1 MAKLRL
7 TWDLKIDGFSERG
20 EDEVSIQFALVT
32 AFDGVARMDG
42 YNTGNLFPSTPFG
55 RGLILPPG
63 STDND
68 GRRIR
73 AQGMFNVPANV
84 PTTANPY
91 LGFVARAVEL
101 DSSTDDNRKA
111 DNERFWAAIRSAA
124 EEAVGG
130 MPTTDALW
138 QAGNGAEITDRGWSI
153 FDPDDDARVSTSVRT
168 FLEFGSSLREAL
180 AAESAT
186 GTGGRT
192 LPGPSESFNIA
203 FVGSNSDTAGAL
215 YNVEISLNLV
225 TNGGPASS
233 QYWY

>member
-1 MAKLRL
+1 MAKLQL
-7 TWDLKIDGFSERG
+7 TWDLSIEGFSERG

-32 AFDGVARMDG
+32 TFGGVVRLDP
-42 YNTGNLFPSTPFG
+42 YVTGNLFPSVPFG
-55 RGLILPPG
+55 EGLILPPG

-73 AQGMFNVPANV
+73 AQGIFSVPANV

-101 DSSTDDNRKA
+101 DSSTDDNRTA
-111 DNERFWAAIRSAA
+111 DNERFFTAIQEAAQEA
-124 EEAVGG
+124 EGG
-130 MPTTDALW
+130 MPTTDDLW
-138 QAGNGAEITDRGWSI
+138 SAGNGAAITDRGWWL
-153 FDPDDDARVSTSVRT
+153 FDPDDDARVSTSVRV
-168 FLEFGSSLREAL
+168 FPEFGSRLQEAL
-180 AAESAT
+180 AAESAA

-192 LPGPSESFNIA
+192 LPGPSESFNIT

-215 YNVEISLNLV
+215 YQVEVSLNLV

-233 QYWY
+233 QSWY